1 MKTLPRGAL
10 ALMTLVG
17 PLALADT
24 RPADARPT
32 DAVEASETYKAPAES
47 DRSRMGPGPSELE
60 RRVKVLESEVAQ
72 AREKEQERNQFPG
85 AWNVGTE
92 GP

>member
-1 MKTLPRGAL
+1 
-10 ALMTLVG
+10 
-17 PLALADT
+17 
-24 RPADARPT
+24 
-32 DAVEASETYKAPAES
+32 
-47 DRSRMGPGPSELE
+47 MGPGPSELE